1 MLKKLYLIVGFVF
14 LALVLPAQAQHGYHG
29 YQYRHHLHNHNG
41 HHWLAPMIV
50 GGVITYV
57 LTRPQPQVVQQPSI
71 VLQPGQQLVCER
83 PHRVFNSLAGV
94 YEIRQEC
101 WVQ

>member
-14 LALVLPAQAQHGYHG
+14 LALVLPAQAQHGYRGH
-29 YQYRHHLHNHNG
+29 QYRHHHNG
-41 HHWLAPMIV
+41 QHHWLAPMIV

-57 LTRPQPQVVQQPSI
+57 LTRPQPQEVQQPSI
-71 VLQPGQQLVCER
+71 VLQPGQRLICER
-83 PHRVFNSLAGV
+83 PYRVFNSVAGV
-94 YEIRQEC
+94 YEIKQEC